1 MCLFILRFYCS
12 GGMHTRFGL
21 GECAISLQ
29 YKCINTEYFQSCENT
44 ECVQTSRDTYL
55 FKVVGILNFQLTL
68 LD

>member
-21 GECAISLQ
+21 GELFLCS
-29 YKCINTEYFQSCENT
+29 INTEYFQSSENT
-44 ECVQTSRDTYL
+44 ECVQTSRDTYV
-55 FKVVGILNFQLTL
+55 FKEVGKLNFQFTL